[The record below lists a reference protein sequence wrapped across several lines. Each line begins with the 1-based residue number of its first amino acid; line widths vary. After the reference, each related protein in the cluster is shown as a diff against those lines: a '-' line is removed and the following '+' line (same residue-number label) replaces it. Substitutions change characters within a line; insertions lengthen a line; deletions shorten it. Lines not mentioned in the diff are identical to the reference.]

1 MQTSRQ
7 RGRDAFTAQL
17 IPSGHSDGSW
27 QTLPYQKLQWE
38 EKWWGKKSQHLKEG
52 WRRDAKRLQDVARR
66 AGEETQSGARR
77 GSGARRQKLGNAG
90 VCAYG
95 LVGKWEGRRDSRKN
109 ALKV

>member
-52 WRRDAKRLQDVARR
+52 WRRDAKRLQDA
-66 AGEETQSGARR
+66 APGR
-77 GSGARRQKLGNAG
+77 GGKNWAMQ
-90 VCAYG
+90 VCAHAAWW
-95 LVGKWEGRRDSRKN
+95 VSGKEEEIRERT
-109 ALKV
+109 L